1 MAIVTIPK
9 TNWPTHLAAMIAAAQ
24 DGDTIIV
31 HTEAMK
37 ELGEHA
43 AERM

>member
-1 MAIVTIPK
+1 
-9 TNWPTHLAAMIAAAQ
+9 MIAAAQ

-37 ELGEHA
+37 ELGERA
-43 AERM
+43 AERMQPEIELIFLIETEER